1 MLNGV
6 KHLNDEILRSA
17 QNDKYFRDR
26 FLTLPRIRGYR
37 PLPNWNYA

>member
-17 QNDKYFRDR
+17 QNDKGFWDR
-26 FLTLPRIRGYR
+26 LLVLRELI
-37 PLPNWNYA
+37 N

>member
-17 QNDKYFRDR
+17 QNDKGFSDRLLVAFR
-26 FLTLPRIRGYR
+26 LVMESNNP
-37 PLPNWNYA
+37 AVK

>member
-17 QNDKYFRDR
+17 QNDKGFSDR
-26 FLTLPRIRGYR
+26 LLVIQLKRKGVDKQ
-37 PLPNWNYA
+37 